1 MSLRASLFLS
11 MKHFNIVL
19 DTNVIVSAFKSRNGA
34 SYKLVRLIGKS
45 NFTIHLS
52 TPLFYEYEEQL
63 SLQTQTSVEDIEV
76 FLAFLFRIA
85 QKHPIY
91 FRTRPLT
98 KDADDD
104 MLAELAFACS
114 ADCIVTYNK
123 RDFKNVAK
131 ELGIGI
137 LTAKEFLHQLGEV

>member
-1 MSLRASLFLS
+1 

-19 DTNVIVSAFKSRNGA
+19 DTNVIISAFKSRNGA
-34 SYKLVRLIGKS
+34 SYKLVSLIGKS
-45 NFTIHLS
+45 NFTVHLS

-63 SLQTQTSVEDIEV
+63 PLQTQTLLEDIEV
-76 FLAFLFRIA
+76 FLAFLFRVA

-98 KDADDD
+98 KDTDDD
-104 MLAELAFACS
+104 MVAELAFACN

-123 RDFKNVAK
+123 RDFTNVGK
-131 ELGIGI
+131 EFGIGI
-137 LTAKEFLHQLGEV
+137 LTAQEFLHQIGELQ